1 MTKEPKRP
9 WLAVLLAFFFGGPG
23 FFYLGLRRGLAAT
36 LAWLVATL
44 IVLNIPFHPLAS
56 IDPEA
61 VGLLLLQA
69 ATAWLAF
76 RSCKRINAEAAKR
89 AESPELDPIQRA
101 EVKCVKEIRDVGM
114 SVIALSG
121 FTLCVSLSL
130 FANTSPPIGELGHFQ
145 HDSTFLLVPMSLW
158 GVATGIGLM
167 RAWRWARISML
178 VFGGLLAT
186 SCTLLIVGFLL
197 MPGGDMA
204 WWSVLALR
212 ALFVLLSL
220 VPAAIGMRWFRFFLR
235 SNVKSYFGISR
246 KAPATPA

>member
-1 MTKEPKRP
+1 MMSEPKRP
-9 WLAVLLAFFFGGPG
+9 WLAAMLAFFLGGPG
-23 FFYLGLRRGLAAT
+23 FFYLGLRQGLVAT
-36 LAWLVATL
+36 LAWLVTSL
-44 IVLNIPFHPLAS
+44 FVFCIPFHPSPS

-61 VGLLLLQA
+61 VGLFLLQA

-76 RSCKRINAEAAKR
+76 LSCKRINAEAAKR

-101 EVKCVKEIRDVGM
+101 QAKCVKEIGDIGL

-121 FTLCVSLSL
+121 FTLLVSLSL
-130 FANTSPPIGELGHFQ
+130 FANSPPMGEMGHVM
-145 HDSTFLLVPMSLW
+145 HGSSIVMLPMSLC

-186 SCTLLIVGFLL
+186 SCTLPIVGFLL
-197 MPGGDMA
+197 MPGGGMA
-204 WWSVLALR
+204 WWSVLAMR
-212 ALFVLLSL
+212 ALSVLLLL
-220 VPAAIGMRWFRFFLR
+220 VPAAIGVRWFRFFLR

-246 KAPATPA
+246 KTSTTPA